1 MLVSTYGAV
10 CWHDATLH
18 VHKGQ
23 RLRGWR
29 VCGWARQ
36 WGCRQTCIHLGRPIG
51 GKAGGK
57 RDRQRTLRS
66 HIRRVRIFVLLVAS
80 RASGTCPGRP
90 GGQGIPA
97 AAILSEP
104 AQLSCRQADRKV
116 CLCARTGQFV
126 SMTRLCICTKLNACG
141 VGVCVGGLGNGDFGR
156 LAAYALA
163 VRSGKS
169 PPKTGTDSLAAHIR

>member
-1 MLVSTYGAV
+1 MHLQVACSTCPDLRAFGGLVGIRALSWALSLCHPFVRQLFCPDSLANPAAICEPAHAPQLIAKKMLVSTYGAV

-90 GGQGIPA
+90 VS
-97 AAILSEP
+97 SESLR
-104 AQLSCRQADRKV
+104 A
-116 CLCARTGQFV
+116 V
-126 SMTRLCICTKLNACG
+126 S
-141 VGVCVGGLGNGDFGR
+141 
-156 LAAYALA
+156 
-163 VRSGKS
+163 
-169 PPKTGTDSLAAHIR
+169 